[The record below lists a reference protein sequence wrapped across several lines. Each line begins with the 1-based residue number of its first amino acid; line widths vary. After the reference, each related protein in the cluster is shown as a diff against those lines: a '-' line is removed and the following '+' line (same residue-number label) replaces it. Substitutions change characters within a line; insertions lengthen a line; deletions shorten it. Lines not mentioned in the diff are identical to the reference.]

1 MMSHIINMLAWRGLQ
16 GESGPGGSGE
26 MSMVAQ
32 ALADRLSR
40 RGIHYGWVIVAVT
53 FLTTLTTAGAM
64 GLPGALILPLSKEF
78 GWDVAEISSAI
89 AIRLVLFGLMAPIAA
104 ALIET
109 YGVRRVVI
117 AAIAFIVTGLMFALV
132 MTTVWH
138 LVLLWGIVVGI
149 GTGMTALVLGAIIAT
164 RWFTAR
170 RGLVIGMLTASS
182 ATGQLVFL
190 PLAAWLVD
198 HVGWRYALVPTIIA
212 LGLVGLLVAVFMR
225 DRPSDLGLA
234 PYGEAPKAKAAVV
247 PPPPVFTWAFTVLRD
262 ASSSTAFWVLAATFF
277 ICGLST
283 NGLIQSH
290 FISLC
295 ADYGMPSVEAAST
308 LAMMGMFDLVG
319 TIGSGWLS
327 DRYDCRALLC
337 FYYGL
342 RGLSLLFLPYSTFT
356 LYGLSLFAVFYGLD
370 WIATVP
376 PTVRLAGQAFGR
388 ERSGVV
394 FGWIFASH
402 QIGAAVAAFGA
413 GLTRSALNTYLP
425 AFFFAGSMCVVAAG
439 IVWLIRRPPV
449 TVVPAPAPA

>member
-1 MMSHIINMLAWRGLQ
+1 MTYIINIPSMRRAQGAPSGENEADDMLAR
-16 GESGPGGSGE
+16 
-26 MSMVAQ
+26 
-32 ALADRLSR
+32 ALAQRLAR
-40 RGIHYGWVIVAVT
+40 HGIHYGWVIVAVT
-53 FLTTLTTAGAM
+53 FVTTLTTAGAM
-64 GLPGALILPLSKEF
+64 GLPGALIIPLSKEF
-78 GWDVAEISSAI
+78 GWDVAQISSAI

-109 YGVRRVVI
+109 YGVQRVVI
-117 AAIAFIVTGLMFALV
+117 TAVAFIVSGLLLALT
-132 MTTVWH
+132 MTQVWH

-149 GTGMTALVLGAIIAT
+149 GTGMTALVLSAIIAT
-164 RWFTAR
+164 RWFVAR
-170 RGLVIGMLTASS
+170 RGLVIGMLTAST

-190 PLAAWLVD
+190 PFAAWLVD
-198 HVGWRYALVPTIIA
+198 HVGWRYALLPTIGA
-212 LGLVGLLVAVFMR
+212 LGVVVILMLLFMR
-225 DRPSDLGLA
+225 DRPSDVGLTA
-234 PYGEAPKAKAAVV
+234 FGEAPSAVKAG
-247 PPPPVFTWAFTVLRD
+247 PVGPAPGFGWAFVVLRD
-262 ASSSTAFWVLAATFF
+262 ALPSPTFWVLAGTFF

-295 ADYGMPSVEAAST
+295 ADFGMPAVDAATT
-308 LAMMGMFDLVG
+308 LAMMGLFDLVG

-327 DRYDCRALLC
+327 DRYDCRALLSW
-337 FYYGL
+337 YYGL

-356 LYGLSLFAVFYGLD
+356 LYGLSMFAVFYGLD

-376 PTVRLAGQAFGR
+376 PTVRLAAQSFGR

-413 GLTRSALNTYLP
+413 GLTRSLTDTYLP
-425 AFFFAGSMCVVAAG
+425 AFFFAGSMCLVAAA

-449 TVVPAPAPA
+449 AVVPAAAPA

>member
-1 MMSHIINMLAWRGLQ
+1 MLAR
-16 GESGPGGSGE
+16 
-26 MSMVAQ
+26 
-32 ALADRLSR
+32 ALAQRLAR
-40 RGIHYGWVIVAVT
+40 HGIHYGWVIVAVT
-53 FLTTLTTAGAM
+53 FVTTLTTAGAM
-64 GLPGALILPLSKEF
+64 GLPGALIIPLSKEF
-78 GWDVAEISSAI
+78 GWDVAQISSAI

-104 ALIET
+104 ALMES

-117 AAIAFIVTGLMFALV
+117 AAIALIVSGLLLALT
-132 MTTVWH
+132 MTHVWH
-138 LVLLWGIVVGI
+138 LVVLWGIVVGI

-164 RWFTAR
+164 RWFVAR
-170 RGLVIGMLTASS
+170 RGLVVGMLTASS

-198 HVGWRYALVPTIIA
+198 HVGWRYALVPTIGA
-212 LGLVGLLVAVFMR
+212 LGVVALLVLLFMR
-225 DRPSDLGLA
+225 DRPSDVGLA
-234 PYGEAPKAKAAVV
+234 AFGEAPSAAKAS
-247 PPPPVFTWAFTVLRD
+247 PPGPAPGFGWAFVVLRD
-262 ASSSTAFWVLAATFF
+262 ALPNPGFWVLAGTFF

-295 ADYGMPSVEAAST
+295 ADFGMPAVDAAAT
-308 LAMMGMFDLVG
+308 LAMMGLFDLVG

-327 DRYDCRALLC
+327 DRYDCRALLSW
-337 FYYGL
+337 YYGL

-356 LYGLSLFAVFYGLD
+356 LYGLSMFAVFYGLD

-376 PTVRLAGQAFGR
+376 PTVRLAAQSFGR

-413 GLTRSALNTYLP
+413 GLTRSLTDSYLP
-425 AFFFAGSMCVVAAG
+425 AFFFAGAMCLVAAS

-449 TVVPAPAPA
+449 AVVPAAAPA

>member
-1 MMSHIINMLAWRGLQ
+1 MLAR
-16 GESGPGGSGE
+16 
-26 MSMVAQ
+26 V
-32 ALADRLSR
+32 LAERLAR
-40 RGIHYGWVIVAVT
+40 HGIHYGWVIVAVT
-53 FLTTLTTAGAM
+53 FVTTLTTAGAM
-64 GLPGALILPLSKEF
+64 GLPGALIIPLSKEF

-109 YGVRRVVI
+109 YGVQRVVI
-117 AAIAFIVTGLMFALV
+117 AAIGFIVSGLLLALT
-132 MTTVWH
+132 MTQVWH
-138 LVLLWGIVVGI
+138 LVVLWGIVVGI

-164 RWFTAR
+164 RWFVAR
-170 RGLVIGMLTASS
+170 RGLVVGMLTASS

-198 HVGWRYALVPTIIA
+198 HVGWRYALLPTIGA
-212 LGLVGLLVAVFMR
+212 LAVVATLVVLFMR
-225 DRPSDLGLA
+225 DRPSDVGLA
-234 PYGEAPKAKAAVV
+234 AFGEAPSMAKAG
-247 PPPPVFTWAFTVLRD
+247 PVAPAPGFTWAFVVLRD
-262 ASSSTAFWVLAATFF
+262 AAANPTFWVLAGTFF

-295 ADYGMPSVEAAST
+295 ADFGMPAVDAAST
-308 LAMMGMFDLVG
+308 LAMMGLFDLVG

-337 FYYGL
+337 WYYGL

-376 PTVRLAGQAFGR
+376 PTVRLAAQNFGR

-402 QIGAAVAAFGA
+402 QIGAATAAFGA
-413 GLTRSALNTYLP
+413 GLTRSLTNTYLP
-425 AFFFAGSMCVVAAG
+425 AFFFAGAMCLVAAS

-449 TVVPAPAPA
+449 VAVPAAAPA

>member
-1 MMSHIINMLAWRGLQ
+1 MTYIINIPSRGRAQ
-16 GESGPGGSGE
+16 GAASGESGADD
-26 MSMVAQ
+26 MLAR
-32 ALADRLSR
+32 ALAERLAR
-40 RGIHYGWVIVAVT
+40 HGIHYGWVIVAVT

-64 GLPGALILPLSKEF
+64 GLPGALIIPLSKEF
-78 GWDVAEISSAI
+78 GWDVAGISSAI

-109 YGVRRVVI
+109 YGVQRVVI
-117 AAIAFIVTGLMFALV
+117 AAIGFIVTGLLLALT
-132 MTTVWH
+132 MTQMWH
-138 LVLLWGIVVGI
+138 LVVLWGIVVGI

-164 RWFTAR
+164 RWFVAR

-198 HVGWRYALVPTIIA
+198 HVGWRYALLPTIGA
-212 LGLVGLLVAVFMR
+212 LGVVAVLILLFMR
-225 DRPSDLGLA
+225 DRPSDVGLA
-234 PYGEAPKAKAAVV
+234 AFGEAPSAAKAG
-247 PPPPVFTWAFTVLRD
+247 PPPAPGFGWAFVVLRD
-262 ASSSTAFWVLAATFF
+262 ALPSPAFWVLAGTFF

-295 ADYGMPSVEAAST
+295 ADFGMPAVDAAST

-327 DRYDCRALLC
+327 DRYDCRALLSW
-337 FYYGL
+337 YYGL

-356 LYGLSLFAVFYGLD
+356 LYGLSMFAVFYGLD

-376 PTVRLAGQAFGR
+376 PTVRLAAQSFGR

-413 GLTRSALNTYLP
+413 GLTRSLTDSYLP
-425 AFFFAGSMCVVAAG
+425 AFFFAGSMCLVAAG

-449 TVVPAPAPA
+449 TVVPVAAPA